1 MGDVPQCTTMC
12 IRCHTTDAPEP
23 FGLCPACA
31 VRTRLE
37 LASGLRRLA
46 DYLAAWA
53 AFDDW
58 CRTRRNG
65 TAFV

>member
-1 MGDVPQCTTMC
+1 MC
-12 IRCHTTDAPEP
+12 IRCHTANAHEP
-23 FGLCPACA
+23 LGLCPACA

-37 LASGLRRLA
+37 LASGLRRLT

-58 CRTRRNG
+58 CRSRRDG
-65 TAFV
+65 TAFA